1 LFLSLVKE
9 SFAVHGSQKQN
20 QMQITRSVVPA
31 ATLSLILAAPFCVAA
46 PEQPHVTSEQVTRAV
61 QELEK
66 LAQQK
71 IEENAVPGLAIA
83 VVFQDKVVY
92 AKGFGV
98 RDVNTKARVDADTV
112 FQLASVS
119 KPIGSTVVAELVGEG
134 KINWDSKLNALDP
147 TFEMFDP
154 WVTREITVRDMYA
167 HRSGL
172 PDHAGDLLEDLGFT
186 RAEILFRLRYQ
197 RPDSSFR
204 SHYAY
209 TNFGMTEGAVAA
221 AKAYGQEWE
230 ALCHEKLYKP
240 LGMTSTSS
248 RYVDFV
254 ARKNKALGRVLVNGK
269 WEQKFK
275 RDPDAQSPTG
285 GVSSSVND
293 VAKWI
298 RLQLANGKFDGKQ
311 IVSEKPLAETHH
323 PHMLTG
329 YNPFT
334 NMPTFYGLGWN
345 VSYDQQ
351 GRLRLNHSG
360 GFDLGAATFANLVP
374 AEQLGIIVL
383 TNGRPV
389 GIAEALGTIFLD
401 IALYGKPTQ
410 DWFPLYKQ
418 RFADPATTGTVAG
431 FDYSKPPASPAPA
444 LKNTAYLG
452 KYANDF
458 FGEIAV
464 IEKDGGLAI
473 VQGPKNMTFAMKHY
487 DRDTFTYDTIGE
499 NAVGRT
505 GITFTIG
512 PDGEATQ
519 VVVENLNVRGEGTFK
534 RVSTSE
540 RTSQSTAPAPVLGNF
555 ADLIDI
561 GAGRKIYLECR
572 GSGSPTVI
580 LESGYRNDADIWS
593 AQLEA
598 GMSPVFSQV
607 ARFTR
612 VCAYDRPGTF
622 LDPDH
627 LGRSTPAPMPR
638 TASDLV
644 SDLHALLQTAR
655 VPGPYV
661 FAAHSFGG
669 IFARLYAS
677 TYPNEVVGM
686 VLVDALSE
694 KARTGLTPEQWK
706 LYVDFG
712 FTKPTPGLEKY
723 KDIETL
729 DVNASLD
736 QMEKADAAEPLR
748 PMPLFVLTQGQPFD
762 LSPWQ
767 PLPADF
773 PGTLNKAWHA
783 AQDALATLAPNAKH
797 KIATKSSHYIQVQEP
812 QLVIDAIKQVVEAV
826 RNPDWVWLPDQAKRR
841 ML

>member
-1 LFLSLVKE
+1 MIHRILLTS
-9 SFAVHGSQKQN
+9 
-20 QMQITRSVVPA
+20 M
-31 ATLSLILAAPFCVAA
+31 ATLVLEMSSAAPAQ
-46 PEQPHVTSEQVTRAV
+46 QPQVTSEQVTHAA
-61 QELEK
+61 QEIEK
-66 LAQQK
+66 LAQKQ
-71 IEENAVPGLAIA
+71 IDQNAVPGLAIA

-98 RDVNTKARVDADTV
+98 RDANTKAPVDPDTV

-119 KPIGSTVVAELVGEG
+119 KPFGSTVVAELVGEG
-134 KINWDSKLNALDP
+134 KITWDSKLNALDP

-154 WVTREITVRDMYA
+154 WVTRQITIRDMYA

-186 RAEILFRLRYQ
+186 RSEILFRLRYQ
-197 RPDSSFR
+197 HPDSSFR

-209 TNFGMTEGAVAA
+209 TNFGMTEGAIAA
-221 AKAYGQEWE
+221 VKPYQLEWE
-230 ALCHEKLYKP
+230 EACAQKLYKP

-248 RYVDFV
+248 RYADFV
-254 ARKNKALGRVLVNGK
+254 ARQNKALGHVMVDGK
-269 WEQKFK
+269 WVQKFK

-311 IVSEKPLAETHH
+311 IVSEKPLAETHQ

-329 YNPFT
+329 FNPFT
-334 NMPTFYGLGWN
+334 NMPSFYGLGWN

-360 GFDLGAATFANLVP
+360 GFDLGAATFVNLVP
-374 AEQLGIIVL
+374 AEQLGIVVL
-383 TNGRPV
+383 TNGRPM
-389 GIAEALGTIFLD
+389 GISEALGTIFLD

-418 RFADPATTGTVAG
+418 LYSNPATTGTVLG
-431 FDYSKPPASPAPA
+431 FDYSKPPASTAPA
-444 LKNTAYLG
+444 LKNGAYLG

-458 FGEIAV
+458 FGDIAIV
-464 IEKDGGLAI
+464 EKDGGLAI
-473 VQGPKNMTFAMKHY
+473 VEGPKKFTFPLKHY
-487 DRDTFTYDTIGE
+487 DRDIFTYDTIGE

-505 GITFTIG
+505 GVTFTIG
-512 PDGEATQ
+512 PDGQATQ

-534 RVSTSE
+534 RVSTPE
-540 RTSQSTAPAPVLGNF
+540 RTSENTAPGATSGNL
-555 ADLIDI
+555 ASLIDI
-561 GAGRKIYLECR
+561 GAGRKMHIECS

-593 AQLEA
+593 AELEP
-598 GMSPVFSQV
+598 GMNPVFSQV
-607 ARFTR
+607 AKFTR

-627 LGRSTPAPMPR
+627 LGRSTPVTMPR
-638 TASDLV
+638 TARDLV
-644 SDLHALLQTAR
+644 LDLHALLQAAH

-677 TYPNEVVGM
+677 TYPNDVVGM

-694 KARTGLTPEQWK
+694 KVRTGLTPERWK

-736 QMEKADAAEPLR
+736 QMEKAGSTEPLR

-773 PGTLNKAWHA
+773 PGALNKAWHA
-783 AQDALATLAPNAKH
+783 AQDGLATLAPNAKH
-797 KIATKSSHYIQVQEP
+797 KIATKSSHYIQAQEP
-812 QLVIDAIKQVVEAV
+812 QLVVDAIKQVVQAV
-826 RNPDWVWLPDQAKRR
+826 RNPSTWVTAR
-841 ML
+841 